1 MSPALRSFVA
11 LFLAL
16 PASTAIS
23 GCTSGGGDDVG
34 GSCDGDKCDDLDKPD
49 SEIPDSPCDGVMV
62 DKSGRGNDKVAGRL
76 HDPLNTMVFA
86 GGDGCPVNFQDI
98 FDKLAAA
105 DTEGCSGEGAGM
117 ETRAISE
124 TAQVT
129 AQATNY
135 RLVVSRNCNNR
146 PGHGILF
153 SIFGVS
159 AGDTELP
166 PNVEMISFDESAG
179 VFNYYETDGQTLN
192 FFGTSK
198 DFLKGKGSNDDRRCA
213 GCHVGG
219 GLIMKE
225 LRAPWLHWEG
235 DTTTPGVAE
244 LITANKK
251 HLGSQSN
258 GIELEGTVDSANSIW
273 NAKRIEAMKEVG
285 DTREILRPLFCTQE
299 INIGAVNGTPSSV
312 PADFL
317 LDPLVSNF
325 PFLQFASA
333 DYTSLVSS
341 NGQKVGRT
349 GKPDTFFP
357 MAFPHRS
364 SIDSDYVNQLI
375 QLGILD
381 DELAKDVVLVDFT
394 RPIFSDDRC
403 GLLDAVP
410 SIPVAELTAAKLKE
424 GLLANLASASE
435 GSPEA
440 ELKKNLEATG
450 GHDTVVQAYT
460 DACAARPQ
468 KDMLTDVLK
477 VMAVA
482 RDQARKLQ
490 VMEFPETM
498 PDDSQSLAATSRL
511 DPNTCTLATGF
522 VPASAPSGGS

>member
-1 MSPALRSFVA
+1 MSSAPRSLLAFFFALSGATA
-11 LFLAL
+11 LA
-16 PASTAIS
+16 
-23 GCTSGGGDDVG
+23 GCTGGGSDDPG
-34 GSCDGDKCDDLDKPD
+34 DSCDGDKCDDLDKPD
-49 SEIPDSPCDGVMV
+49 SEIRDTPCDGVMV
-62 DKSGRGNDKVAGRL
+62 DRSGRDNEKVAGRL
-76 HDPLNTMVFA
+76 HDPLNEMVFA
-86 GGDGCPVNFQDI
+86 TGDGCPVTFQDI
-98 FDKLAAA
+98 FEKLAAA
-105 DTEGCSGEGAGM
+105 DTQGCSGEGAGM

-146 PGHGILF
+146 PAHGIMF

-166 PNVEMISFDESAG
+166 RNVEMISFDETNG
-179 VFNYYETDGQTLN
+179 IFNYYETDGETLN

-198 DFLKGKGSNDDRRCA
+198 DFLKGKGSGDDRRCA

-225 LRAPWLHWEG
+225 LRAPWIHWEG
-235 DTTTPGVAE
+235 DTNTPGVPE
-244 LITANKK
+244 LIAANKK
-251 HLGSQSN
+251 HLGQQGN

-285 DTREILRPLFCTQE
+285 DTKEILRPLFCTQE

-317 LDPLVSNF
+317 LDPLINNF
-325 PFLQFASA
+325 PFLQFSSA
-333 DYTSLVSS
+333 DYASLVSS

-349 GKPDTFFP
+349 GKTDTFFP

-381 DELAKDVVLVDFT
+381 EELAKDVVLVDFT
-394 RPIFSDDRC
+394 RPIFSDERC

-424 GLLANLASASE
+424 GLLANLSSASE

-450 GHDTVVQAYT
+450 GHDTAVQAFT

-477 VMAVA
+477 VMSAA
-482 RDQARKLQ
+482 RDRARTLQ

-498 PDDSQSLAATSRL
+498 PDDNQSIAAASRL
-511 DPNTCTLATGF
+511 DPNTCTLASGF
-522 VPASAPSGGS
+522 VPAGGGS

>member
-1 MSPALRSFVA
+1 MSSATRAL
-11 LFLAL
+11 LAL
-16 PASTAIS
+16 LFAVPASTATV
-23 GCTSGGGDDVG
+23 GCAADGGEDTG
-34 GSCDGDKCDDLDKPD
+34 GSCQGDKCDDLDKPD
-49 SEIPDSPCDGVMV
+49 SEVPDSPCDGIMV
-62 DKSGRGNDKVAGRL
+62 DKSGRDNEKVAGRL
-76 HDPLNTMVFA
+76 HDPIASMVFA
-86 GGDGCPVNFQDI
+86 SGDGCPVTFQDI

-105 DTEGCSGEGAGM
+105 DTQGCSGEGAGM
-117 ETRAISE
+117 QTRAVSE

-129 AQATNY
+129 AAPTNY

-146 PGHGILF
+146 PAHGILF
-153 SIFGVS
+153 SLFGVS
-159 AGDTELP
+159 AGDTEMP
-166 PNVEMISFDESAG
+166 PNVEMISFDETAG

-235 DTTTPGVAE
+235 DTTTPGVKE
-244 LITANKK
+244 LIAANKK

-273 NAKRIEAMKEVG
+273 NKTRIEALKEVG
-285 DTREILRPLFCTQE
+285 DTREILRPLFCTPE

-312 PADFL
+312 PGDLL
-317 LDPLVSNF
+317 LDPLINNF
-325 PFLQFASA
+325 PFLQFSST

-341 NGQKVGRT
+341 NSQKVGRT
-349 GKPDTFFP
+349 GKSDTFFP
-357 MAFPHRS
+357 MAFPHRA
-364 SIDSDYVNQLI
+364 SIDSDYVNQLV

-403 GLLDAVP
+403 GLLESVP
-410 SIPVAELTAAKLKE
+410 SIPVADLTAAKLKE
-424 GLLANLASASE
+424 GLLANLASAAD

-450 GHDTVVQAYT
+450 GHDAVVKTFT

-468 KDMLTDVLK
+468 KDMLTDILK
-477 VMAVA
+477 VLSLLRDTA
-482 RDQARKLQ
+482 RTRQ

-498 PDDSQSLAATSRL
+498 PDDNLSVPAGTRL
-511 DPNTCTLATGF
+511 DPTTCTLTTSF
-522 VPASAPSGGS
+522 VPAGSGS

>member
-1 MSPALRSFVA
+1 MSSAPRSLLAL
-11 LFLAL
+11 LLAL
-16 PASTAIS
+16 PAATAFV
-23 GCTSGGGDDVG
+23 GCTAAGEDPGT
-34 GSCDGDKCDDLDKPD
+34 SCDGDKCDDLDKPD

-98 FDKLAAA
+98 FEKLAAA
-105 DTEGCSGEGAGM
+105 DTQGCSGEGAGM
-117 ETRAISE
+117 QTRAISE

-129 AQATNY
+129 AAATNY
-135 RLVVSRNCNNR
+135 RLVTSRNCNSR
-146 PGHGILF
+146 PAHGILF

-166 PNVEMISFDESAG
+166 PNVEMISFDETAG

-235 DTTTPGVAE
+235 DTTTPGVKE
-244 LITANKK
+244 LVAANKK
-251 HLGSQSN
+251 FLGSQSN

-273 NAKRIEAMKEVG
+273 NKTRIDALKEVG
-285 DTREILRPLFCTQE
+285 DTKEILKPLFCTPE
-299 INIGAVNGTPSSV
+299 FNIGSVNGTPSSV
-312 PADFL
+312 PNDML
-317 LDPLVSNF
+317 LDPLINNF
-325 PFLQFASA
+325 ASIQFPSA
-333 DYTSLVSS
+333 DYTALVGS
-341 NGQKVGRT
+341 NSQKVGRT

-357 MAFPHRS
+357 MAFPHRA

-381 DELAKDVVLVDFT
+381 DELAKDVLLVDFT

-403 GLLDAVP
+403 DLLDSVP

-424 GLLANLASASE
+424 GLLANLGSAPA
-435 GSPEA
+435 GSAQA

-450 GHDTVVQAYT
+450 GQDAVVQAFT
-460 DACAARPQ
+460 DACVARPQ
-468 KDMLTDVLK
+468 HDMLVDILK
-477 VMAVA
+477 VLSLLRDTA
-482 RDQARKLQ
+482 RTRQ
-490 VMEFPETM
+490 VMEFSETM
-498 PDDSQSLAATSRL
+498 PDDNQSVPAGTRL
-511 DPNTCTLATGF
+511 DPNTCTLTTSF
-522 VPASAPSGGS
+522 VAAGAPSGGS